1 MRKLLSTITIAVAAL
16 STCAVLASCGPKED
30 PEIAVV
36 SVSVS
41 QSSLTLEVGGS
52 TSLTATVSPSTAT
65 NKTVT
70 WASSNQAVA
79 TVNNGTVTAVSPGT
93 VTITATAGGKS
104 GTCSVTVNKKMIA
117 VTSVSVDQ
125 DKLDMVEDESV
136 TLEATV
142 NPSDADEKTVTWES
156 SDKVVASVDQ
166 SGNVTALKEGTT
178 MITATV
184 GGKTATCVVTVS
196 KKYIEVESVDLD
208 KTEIILEEGQSET
221 LVATVLPADATA
233 PAVTW
238 ESDNP
243 EVATVEDGVVT
254 AIKEGTAVITAK
266 AGGEIE
272 TCAVTVTKPEYYAP
286 YLESVDVTAKYF
298 AWDEDK
304 GVFADVPWF
313 NSILRAKKQFI
324 YPHILVSYITS
335 EWYKLD
341 NLVYIIAGETPE
353 KASCEHIG
361 GYDNYLAHADGCYLN
376 IIQMTPTA
384 SVMAGVQWSHLE
396 EYIKKNPDYSYMVSC
411 AVDRLGS
418 DFHDVFVELDEY
430 KSLKRILSL
439 SNVVISVAST
449 NNSVIGEPLYWK
461 IYNESENKSGDK
473 FSVDYNST
481 SVNSEIDNKY
491 CVTGYNPSKPNIF
504 GIGGDIESNMPV
516 GFGRG
521 NLVVPFT
528 STNKGNSSPGDD
540 TTSSFATASF
550 SGTLGNFLSIL
561 MRNNPGITLERAS
574 SIMQEKYFRAEK
586 MRYKDEDGTVKEG
599 GDWHFFKT
607 DEFIA
612 NEILHN
618 DAVDSALSSGT
629 EEIVLPS
636 AGGLCYMGPG
646 VQFEVDG
653 VVYEMTETN
662 KAVFVSS
669 VSDGKEVK
677 WSFNRAAAKKYA
689 SGSAEIN
696 IRVIDHEACLIPDIS
711 RSLSVAL

>member
-41 QSSLTLEVGGS
+41 QSSLTLEVGAS

-104 GTCSVTVNKKMIA
+104 ETCSVTVNKKMIA

-156 SDKVVASVDQ
+156 SDQSIATVD
-166 SGNVTALKEGTT
+166 GGKVTAIKEGMAT
-178 MITATV
+178 ITAKA
-184 GGKTATCVVTVS
+184 GSKTATCKVTVS
-196 KKYIEVESVDLD
+196 KKYIEVESVELD
-208 KTEIILEEGQSET
+208 KKAITLEEGQSET
-221 LVATVLPADATA
+221 LVATVSPADATA

-361 GYDNYLAHADGCYLN
+361 GYDNYLAHADGGYLN

-561 MRNNPGITLERAS
+561 MKNNPGITLERAS
-574 SIMQEKYFRAEK
+574 SIMREKYFRAEK
-586 MRYKDEDGTVKEG
+586 MLYKDGDGNLKEG

-607 DEFIA
+607 DDFIA

-618 DAVDSALSSGT
+618 ETVDSAFSSAS
-629 EEIVLPS
+629 EEINLPS
-636 AGGLCYMGPG
+636 VGGLCYFGPG
-646 VQFEVDG
+646 VLFEVSG
-653 VVYEMTETN
+653 VVYEMTDAN
-662 KAVFVSS
+662 RDVLVSAVSE
-669 VSDGKEVK
+669 GKEIK
-677 WSFNRAAAKKYA
+677 WTFSRAVAKKYV
-689 SGSAEIN
+689 SGSAEIS
-696 IRVIDHEACLIPDIS
+696 IRVMDHDACLIPDVTRDI
-711 RSLSVAL
+711 SVAL

>member
-41 QSSLTLEVGGS
+41 QSSLTLEVGAS

-79 TVNNGTVTAVSPGT
+79 TVNNGTVTAVGEGSA
-93 VTITATAGGKS
+93 TITAMAGGRIGS
-104 GTCSVTVNKKMIA
+104 CQVTVNRKVIEVASA
-117 VTSVSVDQ
+117 VL
-125 DKLDMVEDESV
+125 DKTEITLTEEESV
-136 TLEATV
+136 TLKAIISPD
-142 NPSDADEKTVTWES
+142 NADNKTVTWES
-156 SDKVVASVDQ
+156 SDQSIATVD
-166 SGNVTALKEGTT
+166 GGKVTAIKEGMAT
-178 MITATV
+178 ITAKA
-184 GGKTATCVVTVS
+184 GSKTATCKVTVL
-196 KKYIEVESVDLD
+196 KKYIEVESVELD
-208 KTEIILEEGQSET
+208 KKAITLEEGQSET
-221 LVATVLPADATA
+221 LVATVSPADATA

-361 GYDNYLAHADGCYLN
+361 GYDNYLAHADGGYLN

-561 MRNNPGITLERAS
+561 MKNNPGITLERAS
-574 SIMQEKYFRAEK
+574 SIMREKYFRAEK
-586 MRYKDEDGTVKEG
+586 MLYKDGDGNLKEG

-607 DEFIA
+607 DDFIA

-618 DAVDSALSSGT
+618 ETVDSAFSSAS
-629 EEIVLPS
+629 EEINIPS
-636 AGGLCYMGPG
+636 VGGLCYFGPG
-646 VQFEVDG
+646 VLFEVSG
-653 VVYEMTETN
+653 VVYEMTDAN
-662 KAVFVSS
+662 RDVLVSAVSE
-669 VSDGKEVK
+669 GKEIK
-677 WSFNRAAAKKYA
+677 WTFSRAVAKKYV
-689 SGSAEIN
+689 SGSAEIS
-696 IRVIDHEACLIPDIS
+696 IRVMDHDACLIPDVTRDI
-711 RSLSVAL
+711 SVAL